1 MFCMITR
8 PAVGSRLPVRGQRPS
23 AQMKAPTEPQGQRE
37 GVDKEAAGWPEALFL
52 SPKDWPL
59 QLGSLYPGEGFIQS
73 IRSLTLTQIHTSSVA
88 AECTFRSQ
96 DPQISASW
104 G

>member
-1 MFCMITR
+1 
-8 PAVGSRLPVRGQRPS
+8 
-23 AQMKAPTEPQGQRE
+23 MKAPTEPQGQRE

-52 SPKDWPL
+52 SPKDWLPL
-59 QLGSLYPGEGFIQS
+59 SRRGLGSLYPGEGFIQS